1 MIYVLLMYEWISMI
15 YIILTQRDRNP
26 EEILF
31 DYNNENMDE
40 TEDIVKRNQCDN
52 TKSFEKRKKGKAKI
66 IPNNYRKN
74 EIKLEKLYKLFFYV
88 NLVWFVIVIIY
99 LLKTD

>member
-1 MIYVLLMYEWISMI
+1 MYEWISMI
-15 YIILTQRDRNP
+15 YIITTQKHRKA

-40 TEDIVKRNQCDN
+40 KEKEMRRKECNS
-52 TKSFEKRKKGKAKI
+52 TKSFEKRKKGKDKI

-74 EIKLEKLYKLFFYV
+74 EI
-88 NLVWFVIVIIY
+88 
-99 LLKTD
+99 

>member
-1 MIYVLLMYEWISMI
+1 
-15 YIILTQRDRNP
+15 
-26 EEILF
+26 
-31 DYNNENMDE
+31 MDE